1 MCAWWINRI
10 WKQALIYRA
19 IFLCHSPNNY
29 REELIVTYS
38 TKVVLIDL
46 SSRSGVFVDEHVKTE
61 NTEVLSTKNRFL
73 NKFERSQANMAQ
85 AFNSLYEPWKV
96 WKYLYPSINPTR
108 WQKNRRSV
116 SLHSAMFQEEFCC
129 LLVRKAWV
137 SEREH
142 MEPSRFVRWG
152 HPVTV
157 GAVQCDRCYCRPA
170 RQGNKPIPLICHLI
184 PLSTGLPSESTHNM
198 LRMHRHLQKK
208 KHSWQN

>member
-1 MCAWWINRI
+1 MC
-10 WKQALIYRA
+10 
-19 IFLCHSPNNY
+19 
-29 REELIVTYS
+29 
-38 TKVVLIDL
+38 
-46 SSRSGVFVDEHVKTE
+46 
-61 NTEVLSTKNRFL
+61 
-73 NKFERSQANMAQ
+73 
-85 AFNSLYEPWKV
+85 

-129 LLVRKAWV
+129 LLVRKFWV
-137 SEREH
+137 SERQH

-198 LRMHRHLQKK
+198 LRMHRHLHKK
-208 KHSWQN
+208 NTADKTKYHWHLVIFKVDILVFCFNVHTQPIVSKFISCFELHFIVFTVGIQCCITFCPDTFLSIFRGTANTYSEIKRPEPPHV